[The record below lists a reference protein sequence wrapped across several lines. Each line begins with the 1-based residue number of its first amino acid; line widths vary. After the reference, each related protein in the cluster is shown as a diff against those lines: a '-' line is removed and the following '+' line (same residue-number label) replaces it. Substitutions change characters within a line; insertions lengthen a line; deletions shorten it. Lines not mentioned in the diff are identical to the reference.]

1 MSAPPLPDIFGN
13 YALGDFVEV
22 TSPAAIDWWPQTTGW
37 ALLGGVLAVLLLR
50 RLWQSARRW
59 YRDRY
64 RREAL
69 ARLDALGSAGTGM
82 PAPGEV
88 NQLLKLTALAAWS
101 RERVA
106 RLSGPEWTEFLNR
119 SCASPPFD
127 ATLAALLA
135 TGPYT
140 SPSVDPETS
149 RRLLQ
154 ASRQWITEHRG
165 PGDV

>member
-22 TSPAAIDWWPQTTGW
+22 TPPLAVDWWPQTPGW
-37 ALLGGVLAVLLLR
+37 AVVGAALAILLLR
-50 RLWQSARRW
+50 RLWLWVRRW

-69 ARLDALGSAGTGM
+69 ARLDTLALPASGT
-82 PAPGEV
+82 PTPREI

-101 RERVA
+101 REHVA
-106 RLSGPEWTEFLNR
+106 RLSGTEWTEFLNR
-119 SCASPPFD
+119 SCESPPFD
-127 ATLAALLA
+127 PPLAALLA

-140 SPSVDPETS
+140 SPTSDPATGQ
-149 RRLLQ
+149 RLLQ
-154 ASRQWITEHRG
+154 ASRRWINEHQVST
-165 PGDV
+165 DV

>member
-22 TSPAAIDWWPQTTGW
+22 TSPAAIDWWPQTAGW
-37 ALLGGVLAVLLLR
+37 ALVGGVLAILLLR

-59 YRDRY
+59 HRDRY

-69 ARLDALGSAGTGM
+69 ARLDALGPAATGT
-82 PAPGEV
+82 PTPREI

-106 RLSGPEWTEFLNR
+106 RLSGTEWAEFLNR
-119 SCASPPFD
+119 SCESPPFD
-127 ATLAALLA
+127 PPLAALLA

-140 SPSVDPETS
+140 APSIDPETGE
-149 RRLLQ
+149 RLLQ
-154 ASRQWITEHRG
+154 ASRRWITEHRR
-165 PGDV
+165 PPDV